1 MELIVISD
9 LHLSDGYNKETMKY
23 SRNEDFFFD
32 EEFKRFLEYFQD
44 TYNKTKFHLI
54 IAGDMFDFLQVI
66 PDDTEIENC
75 LKASGRDPL
84 KITEKGKRSKFGLG
98 TEEDNTVLK
107 LQVIA
112 KGHEAFFQ
120 ALANF
125 LSRGN
130 RLSIITGNHDIEL
143 YWAKVRN
150 ALKDHI
156 VETERDVKTKQQIKS
171 RIRFYPWFYYD
182 KEYKTYIEHGNQYDT
197 FNSFQYLLCPVFVPK
212 RKITIFGPKRTVFGG
227 KSKKLWLPFGSF
239 FVRYFFNKLEAIHPF
254 ADNIKPFTKYIG
266 WAWKE
271 DKIQFL
277 KNWIYIPTMIRI
289 YLKNGILCWTAKNHL
304 ENHNERKLKR
314 LAQDFDLPSA
324 AVENIYF
331 LRASPFTSHKIL
343 CTLMSILTVSTF
355 SFIIMTVVVFIVLLS
370 VFYINIDSKGVHILE
385 TSRCSLYNFLY
396 SLGPSIIP
404 FVRGLFKSFQRIPLK
419 RIHLIIEHL
428 KGLIPK
434 FVSEFFQK
442 DPFEKALQIKRHL
455 KNVDIHVQTIVFGH
469 THDPDIRPDTRDAG
483 IIIDK
488 DFRYFNTGTWTTV
501 FSEEERIIREE
512 KQFAFVWIK
521 KKNGKLDS
529 RLYRWNDCLKQPE
542 KLIIFE
548 PKPP

>member
-44 TYNKTKFHLI
+44 IYNKTKFHLI

-277 KNWIYIPTMIRI
+277 KNWIYIPTTIRI
-289 YLKNGILCWTAKNHL
+289 YL
-304 ENHNERKLKR
+304 
-314 LAQDFDLPSA
+314 
-324 AVENIYF
+324 
-331 LRASPFTSHKIL
+331 
-343 CTLMSILTVSTF
+343 
-355 SFIIMTVVVFIVLLS
+355 
-370 VFYINIDSKGVHILE
+370 
-385 TSRCSLYNFLY
+385 
-396 SLGPSIIP
+396 
-404 FVRGLFKSFQRIPLK
+404 
-419 RIHLIIEHL
+419 
-428 KGLIPK
+428 
-434 FVSEFFQK
+434 
-442 DPFEKALQIKRHL
+442 
-455 KNVDIHVQTIVFGH
+455 
-469 THDPDIRPDTRDAG
+469 
-483 IIIDK
+483 
-488 DFRYFNTGTWTTV
+488 
-501 FSEEERIIREE
+501 
-512 KQFAFVWIK
+512 
-521 KKNGKLDS
+521 
-529 RLYRWNDCLKQPE
+529 
-542 KLIIFE
+542 
-548 PKPP
+548 